1 MLKFILLLLGV
12 YILYKF
18 VFEFLLPV
26 AGAAKQMKKQ
36 METFNQ
42 QQQNMFN
49 QKPPVADPVNKP
61 AASGDYIDFEE
72 VK

>member
-1 MLKFILLLLGV
+1 MLRIILLLLGA
-12 YILYKF
+12 YILFKF
-18 VFEFLLPV
+18 IFNFLLPV

-42 QQQNMFN
+42 KQQNTFN
-49 QKPPVADPVNKP
+49 QKPPKAEPVSKTS
-61 AASGDYIDFEE
+61 AGDYIDFEE

>member
-1 MLKFILLLLGV
+1 MFRFILILLGL

-18 VFEFLLPV
+18 IFEFLLPV

-49 QKPPVADPVNKP
+49 QNPPSTEPVNKT
-61 AASGDYIDFEE
+61 ASGDYIDFEE

>member
-1 MLKFILLLLGV
+1 MFRITLILLGL

-18 VFEFLLPV
+18 VFEFLLPI

-36 METFNQ
+36 MEAFNQ
-42 QQQNMFN
+42 QQQNTFN
-49 QKPPVADPVNKP
+49 QKPPAAEPVNKT
-61 AASGDYIDFEE
+61 ATGDYIEFEE

>member
-1 MLKFILLLLGV
+1 MVRIILILLGF

-49 QKPPVADPVNKP
+49 QKSTTPESVSKTTSD
-61 AASGDYIDFEE
+61 DYIDFEE